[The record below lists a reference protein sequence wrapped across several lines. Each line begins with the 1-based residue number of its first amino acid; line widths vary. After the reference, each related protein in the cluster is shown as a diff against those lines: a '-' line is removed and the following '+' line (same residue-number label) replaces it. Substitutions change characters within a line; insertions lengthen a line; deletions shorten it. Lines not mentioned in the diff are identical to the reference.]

1 VPAAAA
7 ATAQGGRI
15 TLTAAG
21 DLRYEPPFST
31 SLASDTYGYTLTD
44 GTTASASIT
53 FTVNLAGDV
62 VYVADQSPAPEDG
75 TAARP
80 FDTLAD
86 AIAVTGGHPI
96 HIRRAPGDGTLTA
109 GITLTAGDKLLG
121 EGVALTSAQ
130 VGAPAG
136 DTLFAAGTKPVLT
149 ASGVDVV
156 TLAGSTEVAGL
167 SINPDGAGGG
177 LAGTNPAGVTVRDV
191 DITDTG
197 TQATQAG
204 IELTTGGS
212 LTFSGTVSITSTVA
226 RALDITGTTLSGT
239 LASTSV
245 TGGTNGGVRLA
256 STTGS
261 LTFQALSITTTGG
274 TGFLLS
280 TVTNLDV
287 DGANFAAS
295 VGSTGGPAV
304 DATGLASGSDLVFD
318 SVTAAGTLTKG
329 VNLDGTGTWTF
340 SGAAGSIAAS
350 SQVGFDVNGGSGA
363 VSYAGPIA
371 NGTGRPVDV
380 TGRAGNTTISGNI
393 TGSGGTGI
401 NVANNT
407 AGTTTFSG
415 TTKTLNTG
423 TNAAVTLSSNTG
435 HTINFT
441 GGGLDIDTT
450 TGAGFSATGGGTVTV
465 QGTGNTIDSVSAAAL
480 NIANTTIGSSNV
492 TFQSV
497 SSGNST
503 AAADPANGIVLN
515 STGTAAGNGGLVV
528 TGTGGTCTAATPTCT
543 GGTIQSLVGADDSSF
558 TPVGTGIVLT
568 STRIPSLTSMRVR
581 NASNYAIRGN
591 QVTNFALSNML
602 IDGTNGTNVASPF
615 SDGSISFDTI
625 LGTNSISTS
634 EISGGVQRN
643 IRVDHAS
650 GVGGGTMTLNVTGNN
665 IHDTV
670 GSSPDDGVF
679 VEAENTDNYTVN
691 VANNTLTNHGGD
703 HVNITMINSA
713 TINVSITGNTLSN
726 PELPVRLGGGIF
738 VFGASWNGTGTY
750 NVSNNSILRN
760 RQGGAIHMNKGSGT
774 GTLSGSVTNNTIGI
788 TGVNK
793 SGSIEAS
800 GIIIAAR
807 GASGTHTALVEDN
820 NIFGWNDRAIILENG
835 EGSPTLNAT
844 VRGNTANTF
853 DPINGLHGLHADLG
867 IISGDAGSVCL
878 DAGGSVAADRNH
890 LTLAGNEAQ
899 GGADIRVRRGQAVNL
914 RMPGYAGGA
923 DDDAAVSTYLSGRND
938 VTSLSITSPG
948 TGTYSGGAAACPL
961 P

>member
-1 VPAAAA
+1 M
-7 ATAQGGRI
+7 
-15 TLTAAG
+15 
-21 DLRYEPPFST
+21 
-31 SLASDTYGYTLTD
+31 
-44 GTTASASIT
+44 
-53 FTVNLAGDV
+53 
-62 VYVADQSPAPEDG
+62 
-75 TAARP
+75 
-80 FDTLAD
+80 
-86 AIAVTGGHPI
+86 
-96 HIRRAPGDGTLTA
+96 
-109 GITLTAGDKLLG
+109 
-121 EGVALTSAQ
+121 
-130 VGAPAG
+130 
-136 DTLFAAGTKPVLT
+136 
-149 ASGVDVV
+149 
-156 TLAGSTEVAGL
+156 
-167 SINPDGAGGG
+167 
-177 LAGTNPAGVTVRDV
+177 
-191 DITDTG
+191 
-197 TQATQAG
+197 
-204 IELTTGGS
+204 
-212 LTFSGTVSITSTVA
+212 
-226 RALDITGTTLSGT
+226 
-239 LASTSV
+239 
-245 TGGTNGGVRLA
+245 
-256 STTGS
+256 
-261 LTFQALSITTTGG
+261 
-274 TGFLLS
+274 
-280 TVTNLDV
+280 
-287 DGANFAAS
+287 
-295 VGSTGGPAV
+295 
-304 DATGLASGSDLVFD
+304 
-318 SVTAAGTLTKG
+318 
-329 VNLDGTGTWTF
+329 
-340 SGAAGSIAAS
+340 
-350 SQVGFDVNGGSGA
+350 
-363 VSYAGPIA
+363 
-371 NGTGRPVDV
+371 
-380 TGRAGNTTISGNI
+380 
-393 TGSGGTGI
+393 
-401 NVANNT
+401 
-407 AGTTTFSG
+407 
-415 TTKTLNTG
+415 
-423 TNAAVTLSSNTG
+423 
-435 HTINFT
+435 
-441 GGGLDIDTT
+441 
-450 TGAGFSATGGGTVTV
+450 
-465 QGTGNTIDSVSAAAL
+465 
-480 NIANTTIGSSNV
+480 

-515 STGTAAGNGGLVV
+515 NTGTAAGNGGLVV

-581 NASNYAIRGN
+581 DASNYAIRGN

-643 IRVDHAS
+643 IRVDHAA

-670 GSSPDDGVF
+670 GISPDDGVF

-726 PELPVRLGGGIF
+726 PELPVRLGGGIM

-750 NVSNNSILRN
+750 TVSGNSILRN

-774 GTLSGSVTNNTIGI
+774 GTLSGSITNNTIGI

-800 GIIIAAR
+800 GIVIGAR
-807 GASGTHTALVEDN
+807 GASGTQTTLIEDN

-853 DPINGLHGLHADLG
+853 DPINGLHGLHVDMG
-867 IISGDAGSVCL
+867 ITSGDAGSVCL
-878 DAGGSVAADRNH
+878 DAGGPLADRNH
-890 LTLAGNEAQ
+890 LTLAGNEPA

-914 RMPGYAGGA
+914 RMPGYAGGT

>member
-1 VPAAAA
+1 MS
-7 ATAQGGRI
+7 G
-15 TLTAAG
+15 
-21 DLRYEPPFST
+21 
-31 SLASDTYGYTLTD
+31 
-44 GTTASASIT
+44 
-53 FTVNLAGDV
+53 
-62 VYVADQSPAPEDG
+62 G
-75 TAARP
+75 TA
-80 FDTLAD
+80 
-86 AIAVTGGHPI
+86 G
-96 HIRRAPGDGTLTA
+96 
-109 GITLTAGDKLLG
+109 
-121 EGVALTSAQ
+121 GVALT
-130 VGAPAG
+130 
-136 DTLFAAGTKPVLT
+136 
-149 ASGVDVV
+149 
-156 TLAGSTEVAGL
+156 
-167 SINPDGAGGG
+167 N
-177 LAGTNPAGVTVRDV
+177 
-191 DITDTG
+191 
-197 TQATQAG
+197 
-204 IELTTGGS
+204 
-212 LTFSGTVSITSTVA
+212 
-226 RALDITGTTLSGT
+226 
-239 LASTSV
+239 
-245 TGGTNGGVRLA
+245 
-256 STTGS
+256 TTGS

-280 TVTNLDV
+280 NAANIDV
-287 DGANFAAS
+287 DGAGFATS
-295 VGSTGGPAV
+295 VSSSGGPAV
-304 DATGLASGSDLVFD
+304 DATTLTNGTDLVFD
-318 SVTAAGTLTKG
+318 TVNASGTPAKG
-329 VNLDGTGTWTF
+329 VNLDGTGGWTF
-340 SGAAGSIAAS
+340 SAAAGAISGATP
-350 SQVGFDVNGGSGA
+350 VGFDVNGGSGA
-363 VSYAGPIA
+363 VSYAGSIA
-371 NGTGRPVDV
+371 NGTGEAVDI
-380 TGRAGNTTISGNI
+380 TGRSGNTTLSGNI
-393 TGSGGTGI
+393 TGTGGTGV

-450 TGAGFSATGGGTVTV
+450 HWHRLRRDRRRHGHRPGHGQHDRLGQRRRAQRRQHHDRVGQRDLPERVLRQQHRGCGPGERDRAQQHGHGSRQRRPRRDRHRRRVHRRRRRPARAARSRASSAL
-465 QGTGNTIDSVSAAAL
+465 TIPRSLRSAPA
-480 NIANTTIGSSNV
+480 SSL
-492 TFQSV
+492 S
-497 SSGNST
+497 
-503 AAADPANGIVLN
+503 
-515 STGTAAGNGGLVV
+515 
-528 TGTGGTCTAATPTCT
+528 
-543 GGTIQSLVGADDSSF
+543 
-558 TPVGTGIVLT
+558 
-568 STRIPSLTSMRVR
+568 STRVPSLTSMRIR

-591 QVTNFALSNML
+591 QVTNFALSNSL

-643 IRVDHAS
+643 IRVDHAA

-670 GSSPDDGVF
+670 GISPDDGVF

-750 NVSNNSILRN
+750 LVSNNSILRN

-774 GTLSGSVTNNTIGI
+774 GTLSGSVLENTIGT

-800 GIIIAAR
+800 GIVIGAR
-807 GASGTHTALVEDN
+807 GASGTHTTLVEDN

-867 IISGDAGSVCL
+867 IIGGDAGSVCL
-878 DAGGSVAADRNH
+878 DAGGAVAADRNH
-890 LTLAGNEAQ
+890 LTLAGNEAA

-923 DDDAAVSTYLSGRND
+923 DDDAAVTTYLSGRND
-938 VTSLSITSPG
+938 VTSHRSPAPG
-948 TGTYSGGAAACPL
+948 PAPTPAAPPRARCLDSGPGFQQGGSFRL
-961 P
+961 PHPVQVHPIGVRLR